1 MIIWISI
8 ILVLLIFNVYQYRQ
22 RKNRDQHI
30 TYISNKLKKILHMQ
44 TNKRILVVSNDQ
56 QLRDL
61 LISINQVLDDRHE
74 KSREFIK
81 MEHSMKRMLANI
93 SHDLKTPLTVIAGY
107 IEMFQKDFPITETER
122 VQLLSQVHD
131 KTMELIQLMN
141 TFFDLAK
148 LESGDKEIPL
158 EIVNL
163 SELCKKNILTF
174 HDWIRAKGLEV
185 MIDIPDE
192 SVFALG
198 NEEAVNRVLH
208 NLLSNA
214 IRYGLDGKVIGLSLH
229 FDEQHV
235 YIEVFD
241 RGKGIDEADQAN
253 IFERLFTLDDSRN
266 KAFQGSGL
274 GLTITKRLVE
284 EMNGEISVHSIPYEK
299 TSFYITFRRMNG

>member
-30 TYISNKLKKILHMQ
+30 AYLSTKLKKILQRQ
-44 TNKRILVVSNDQ
+44 TNERILVVSNDQ
-56 QLRDL
+56 QLKDL
-61 LISINQVLDDRHE
+61 LININQVLDDRHE

-163 SELCKKNILTF
+163 SELCRKNILTF
-174 HDWIRAKGLEV
+174 HDWIRAKGLEA

-214 IRYGLDGKVIGLSLH
+214 LRYGLDGKVIGLSLY
-229 FDEQHV
+229 FDEQQV

-284 EMNGEISVHSIPYEK
+284 EMHGEISVHSIPYEK
-299 TSFYITFRRMNG
+299 TSFNITFRRMNG